1 MAVLG
6 DSSCDAVEKNGK
18 YNGLISVD
26 HAILF
31 QTLSFKRTESK
42 ETVVIE

>member
-1 MAVLG
+1 MAVLD

-26 HAILF
+26 NGILF
-31 QTLSFKRTESK
+31 QTLSFRRPASK
-42 ETVVIE
+42 EMVVIE

>member
-1 MAVLG
+1 MAALG

-18 YNGLISVD
+18 YNGLIFVD

-31 QTLSFKRTESK
+31 QTLSFKRTASK

>member
-31 QTLSFKRTESK
+31 QTLSFKRTASK